1 MISEASPRYLSWK
14 GYNSV
19 VRQIPSNP
27 SQYLLRN
34 FSKSSS
40 RAKLRW
46 GGHCLCGYNVS
57 LLVLSDISSFFQ
69 IINSWFVMV
78 CLSASVTRK
87 TLFHTRRFLLNF
99 EETRETFE
107 KFPFSPQLWWLS
119 PNWQFSIQLYSGK
132 LWIFTKCHLN
142 WHFLTFKR
150 SLVENSGNS
159 SLESFWCHLICLQN
173 LNLKWEIFCDN
184 IW

>member
-1 MISEASPRYLSWK
+1 MGLQYFPVARVQILNTWSVKLHPAIFPGK
-14 GYNSV
+14 DIDNSV

-40 RAKLRW
+40 RAKG

-87 TLFHTRRFLLNF
+87 TLFHTRRFLWTLRKQEKHLKSFLFLPNCGDYPPTDNSPSNYILVNF
-99 EETRETFE
+99 G
-107 KFPFSPQLWWLS
+107 FSPNVILIDIFWLS
-119 PNWQFSIQLYSGK
+119 NG
-132 LWIFTKCHLN
+132 H
-142 WHFLTFKR
+142 
-150 SLVENSGNS
+150 
-159 SLESFWCHLICLQN
+159 
-173 LNLKWEIFCDN
+173 
-184 IW
+184 

>member
-1 MISEASPRYLSWK
+1 MVCNGLS
-14 GYNSV
+14 
-19 VRQIPSNP
+19 
-27 SQYLLRN
+27 
-34 FSKSSS
+34 F
-40 RAKLRW
+40 
-46 GGHCLCGYNVS
+46 C
-57 LLVLSDISSFFQ
+57 LSDEENFVSHQEIS
-69 IINSWFVMV
+69 
-78 CLSASVTRK
+78 
-87 TLFHTRRFLLNF
+87 LNF

-184 IW
+184 ICWIKLVTMGRMEFIYLAVLDGYFHRWSWSEYQYKKS